1 MRVFIGLGSNLG
13 DSEQNLKK
21 AIQRIHHAYPI
32 IAQSSIFLTKAQ
44 YIEDQ
49 PDFYNQVVEIYSED
63 DPQTLLAFLRDLE
76 SLMGRQR
83 TIKYGPRLIDLDIIF
98 FGDLIVASET
108 LQIPHPLFAERDF
121 VLRPLLQIAPDWLC
135 PKSGQSIAA
144 LNKNLESLCLS

>member
-13 DSEQNLKK
+13 NSEQNLKEAVK
-21 AIQRIHHAYPI
+21 RIQHAYPV

-49 PDFYNQVVEIYSED
+49 PDFYNQVIEIYSED
-63 DPQTLLAFLRDLE
+63 NPQVVLAFLRGLE

-98 FGDLIVASET
+98 FGDLIVESET

-121 VLRPLLQIAPDWLC
+121 VLRPLLQIAPDWVC
-135 PKSGQSIAA
+135 PKSGQSIIE
-144 LNKNLESLCLS
+144 LNKKLET